1 MTQDVIIAVISS
13 GAFFTFIQYLITR
26 HDKKD
31 DESDT
36 RYKELKDGLEKH
48 DEMIKKLN
56 EILVETRKENDG
68 IKQLLIGIGHDKLV
82 FMTDKIARRQAIT
95 LKEKATLD
103 AIFVPYS
110 SLGGNGDGEA
120 GYKYCITLPVVSDEG
135 AREKDNSLLCEDM
148 GIKNNKEV
156 HYYEQ

>member
-36 RYKELKDGLEKH
+36 RYKELKGGLENH
-48 DEMIKKLN
+48 DETIKKLS
-56 EILVETRKENDG
+56 EILVETRKENDV

-82 FMTDKIARRQAIT
+82 YMTDKIARREAIT
-95 LKEKATLD
+95 LKEKATLN
-103 AIFVPYS
+103 AIFKPYS
-110 SLGGNGDGEA
+110 LLGGNGDGEA
-120 GYKYCITLPVVSDEG
+120 GYKYCVTLPVVTDES
-135 AREKDNSLLCEDM
+135 AREKDNSLLREDM
-148 GIKNNKEV
+148 GINNK
-156 HYYEQ
+156 

>member
-1 MTQDVIIAVISS
+1 MTQDAIIAVISS

-26 HDKKD
+26 HDKKNN
-31 DESDT
+31 ESDN
-36 RYKELKDGLEKH
+36 RYQELKEGLENHK
-48 DEMIKKLN
+48 ENIEKLN
-56 EILVETRKENDG
+56 QILLENKKENEG

-82 FMTDKIARRQAIT
+82 FMTDKIARRGSIT

-103 AIFVPYS
+103 AVFKPYS
-110 SLGGNGDGEA
+110 AMGGNGDGEA
-120 GYKYCITLPVVSDEG
+120 GYKYCVTLPVVSDEG
-135 AREKDNSLLCEDM
+135 AREKDNSLLREDM

>member
-1 MTQDVIIAVISS
+1 
-13 GAFFTFIQYLITR
+13 
-26 HDKKD
+26 
-31 DESDT
+31 
-36 RYKELKDGLEKH
+36 
-48 DEMIKKLN
+48 MIKKLN

-82 FMTDKIARRQAIT
+82 YMTDKIARRQAIT

-135 AREKDNSLLCEDM
+135 AREKDNSLLREDM

>member
-26 HDKKD
+26 HDKKNN
-31 DESDT
+31 ESDN
-36 RYKELKDGLEKH
+36 RYQELKEGLENHK
-48 DEMIKKLN
+48 ENIEKLN
-56 EILVETRKENDG
+56 QILLENKEENEG

-82 FMTDKIARRQAIT
+82 FMTDKIARRGSIT

-103 AIFVPYS
+103 AVFKPYS
-110 SLGGNGDGEA
+110 TMGGNGDGEA

-135 AREKDNSLLCEDM
+135 AREKDNSLLREDM

>member
-56 EILVETRKENDG
+56 EILVETRKEDAG

-82 FMTDKIARRQAIT
+82 FMTDKIARRGAIT
-95 LKEKATLD
+95 LKERATLD

-110 SLGGNGDGEA
+110 TLGGNGDGEA
-120 GYKYCITLPVVSDEG
+120 GYKYCVTLPVVSDEG
-135 AREKDNSLLCEDM
+135 AREKDSSLLREDM
-148 GIKNNKEV
+148 GINK
-156 HYYEQ
+156 

>member
-26 HDKKD
+26 HDKKNN
-31 DESDT
+31 ESDN
-36 RYKELKDGLEKH
+36 RYQELKEGLENHK
-48 DEMIKKLN
+48 ENIEKLN
-56 EILVETRKENDG
+56 QILLENKKENEG

-82 FMTDKIARRQAIT
+82 FMTDKIARRGSIT

-103 AIFVPYS
+103 AVFKPYS
-110 SLGGNGDGEA
+110 TMGGNGDGEA
-120 GYKYCITLPVVSDEG
+120 GYKYCVTLPVISDEG
-135 AREKDNSLLCEDM
+135 AREKDNSLLREDM